1 MGANKPIEDI
11 EATLLAATKSA
22 LEELVWWAHAT
33 MAAKAGGDL
42 DIVLAGSA
50 RAGRAGETAVEE
62 FGEVLALAA
71 AA

>member
-1 MGANKPIEDI
+1 MKTLVSTKILIQAAVQQLPPSGAGVHRN
-11 EATLLAATKSA
+11 S
-22 LEELVWWAHAT
+22 
-33 MAAKAGGDL
+33 DL

-50 RAGRAGETAVEE
+50 RAGMAGETAVED